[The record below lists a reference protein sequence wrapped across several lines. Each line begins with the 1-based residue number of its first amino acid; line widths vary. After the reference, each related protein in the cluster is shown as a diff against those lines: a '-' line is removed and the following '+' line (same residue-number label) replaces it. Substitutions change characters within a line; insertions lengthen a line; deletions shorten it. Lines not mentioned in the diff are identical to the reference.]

1 MKTKNEIIKGLEDRL
16 FLLRFTTVDEVD
28 WDVKFGQI

>member
-1 MKTKNEIIKGLEDRL
+1 MKTRNEIIRDLEDRL

-28 WDVKFGQI
+28 KYQH